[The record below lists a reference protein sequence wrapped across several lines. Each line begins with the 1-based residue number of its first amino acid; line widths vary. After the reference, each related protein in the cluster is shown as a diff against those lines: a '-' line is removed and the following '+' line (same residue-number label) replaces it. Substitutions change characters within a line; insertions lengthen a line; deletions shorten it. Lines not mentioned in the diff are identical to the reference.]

1 MTLFIKKKKE
11 NLQERGFSKKV
22 ANRFSEAVEKKKIVF
37 AGWLGKKTDCYS
49 TAKKRTALIVFCM
62 IFSFLFI
69 MLLGNSMHGHHFNYR
84 SIIVT
89 HLRSGVHDPLSPPI
103 TDSVFRKV
111 EQMREWLDSL
121 KENDTPRFKAI
132 LLSKPHLLNNLQVL
146 EQLYQIQSK

>member
-11 NLQERGFSKKV
+11 NLQEQGFSKKV
-22 ANRFSEAVEKKKIVF
+22 ANRFSEAVEKKKLTI
-37 AGWLGKKTDCYS
+37 AGWLGRKTERYS
-49 TAKKRTALIVFCM
+49 SAQKRTGLIVFCLV
-62 IFSFLFI
+62 FSFLFI
-69 MLLGNSMHGHHFNYR
+69 LLLGNSIHGHHFNYR
-84 SIIVT
+84 SIVVT
-89 HLRSGVHDPLSPPI
+89 HLRSGVHDPLSPPL

-132 LLSKPHLLNNLQVL
+132 LLSKPYLLDNLQLL